1 MIFIGIGGNL
11 PSKIFGTTT
20 EVLDKALHVI
30 DSNICRVVRCSP
42 WYKSAPVPLTNE
54 PDYLNAVVE
63 VSTNCPANELLSR
76 LHEVEKKFGRVR
88 STINASR
95 TIDLDLISYRDHVI
109 QPKEEN
115 GLCLPHPRLCERAFV
130 LLPLFDL
137 APNWVHPVNAKTILN
152 LIYIIRKNN
161 SFKNLLNFLKC
172 FNHYF

>member
-11 PSKIFGTTT
+11 PSKIFGTTS
-20 EVLDKALHVI
+20 EVLQKALHAI
-30 DSNICRVVRCSP
+30 DSNICRVIRRSP
-42 WYKSAPVPLTNE
+42 WYKSAPVPLTNQ
-54 PDYLNAVVE
+54 PNYLNAVVE
-63 VSTNCPANELLSR
+63 VSTNLPADELLSQ
-76 LHEVEKKFGRVR
+76 LHEVENKFGRVR

-137 APNWVHPVNAKTILN
+137 APNWVHPANDKTILN
-152 LIYIIRKNN
+152 LIKGLPKNQR
-161 SFKNLLNFLKC
+161 C
-172 FNHYF
+172 ERI